1 MAQISG
7 AMVQQAQ
14 ANAKAVERQ
23 EREAQ
28 EAERKY
34 YQDKYKNI

>member
-1 MAQISG
+1 
-7 AMVQQAQ
+7 MVQQAK

-28 EAERKY
+28 RAEREY
-34 YQDKYKNI
+34 YHSK